1 MVLEVMAIWMAV
13 FFALA
18 SALAGLLL
26 FPGLRDAL
34 AAGSGRL
41 QSRLRAVTSRW
52 QGRMSGHASDSSR
65 SLRDAGGRSLRQL
78 SRHRLAL
85 LAAALAL
92 CVPPLLVL
100 QLRQRPVLDGFA
112 IGEVEPAANSQIL
125 ELLRGERLVPPT
137 APPPAVFITADADA
151 AAFEAQTGVVAIAV
165 PQQIVSAD
173 RRWERI
179 DPDFQQRVLAVYRLM
194 REQYGY
200 EMVLVEGYRS
210 PERQAE
216 LARKGRGTT
225 LAGAGQSCHQYGLAV
240 DSAPI
245 RGGKLQWDMRDP
257 WTRRGYELYG
267 QLAQQAGLEWGGAW
281 RSIKDYVHLENK
293 AACRAARRAA
303 GR

>member
-1 MVLEVMAIWMAV
+1 MAIWMAV
-13 FFALA
+13 FFALV

-41 QSRLRAVTSRW
+41 QSRLLAVTERW
-52 QGRMSGHASDSSR
+52 HGRLSGHAADGSR
-65 SLRDAGGRSLRQL
+65 SMRDAGGRSIRTL
-78 SRHRLAL
+78 SRHRFVL
-85 LAAALAL
+85 LAAALVL

-100 QLRQRPVLDGFA
+100 QLRQRPLLDGFA
-112 IGEVEPAANSQIL
+112 SGELEPATDSQIL
-125 ELLRGERLVPPT
+125 ELLRGERLTPPM
-137 APPPAVFITADADA
+137 APPPEVFITADAEA
-151 AAFEAQTGVVAIAV
+151 SALAAQTGLVAISV
-165 PQQIVSAD
+165 PQHIVSAD
-173 RRWERI
+173 RRWQRV

-210 PERQAE
+210 PERQRE

-245 RGGKLQWDMRDP
+245 RDGKLQWDMRDP
-257 WTRRGYELYG
+257 WTRRGYALYG

-281 RSIKDYVHLENK
+281 RSIKDYVHLEHRSE
-293 AACRAARRAA
+293 CRAARRAA
-303 GR
+303 GK